1 MNKRNLDKK
10 ELFKYTNSFKEKL
23 SKIQNV
29 EYSILEFMNLSEEYL
44 TKLPYS
50 SIDIKFKTN
59 EEKMIS
65 QNLLKG
71 NLTEIYMKLYKFLD
85 KINSIEFYTKSFND
99 KNYKIGVLSK
109 LIFDKY
115 KRNVSLCIY
124 NLEDTSKH
132 YNILNLDKGIK
143 ELNRDI
149 VKLKEKIK
157 VEVKKGIKEEL
168 TKKEMLDFIKFR
180 EVYKM
185 VYENLITQLSF
196 L

>member
-1 MNKRNLDKK
+1 MDYIITKIKEEYKVKENKLEIVNKRNLDKK

-71 NLTEIYMKLYKFLD
+71 NLIEIYMKLYKFLD

-149 VKLKEKIK
+149 IKLKE
-157 VEVKKGIKEEL
+157 
-168 TKKEMLDFIKFR
+168 
-180 EVYKM
+180 
-185 VYENLITQLSF
+185 
-196 L
+196 